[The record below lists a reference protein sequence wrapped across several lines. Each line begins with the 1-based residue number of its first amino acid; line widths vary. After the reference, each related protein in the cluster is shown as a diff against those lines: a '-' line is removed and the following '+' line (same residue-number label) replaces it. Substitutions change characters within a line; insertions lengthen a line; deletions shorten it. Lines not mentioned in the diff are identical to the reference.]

1 MRLRR
6 EARWIR
12 PIALIV
18 LIALACSAY
27 ILNKQRL
34 EFPFEERYTVE
45 LEFEAVHAVVPGLGS
60 PITVAGVS
68 VGQIDQARL
77 EDGRGVLRASIDPG
91 ELPEVYAD
99 ATAALVPNT
108 PLKDMQI
115 RLHPGRRSAGPLGE
129 GGRITLDATT
139 TQVDADELLRA
150 LDADTRLWVRT
161 LIAELDRG
169 TDGRARDLRSVLR
182 ALGPTA
188 AQTRRVS
195 DLLAARRREIARLV
209 HNLRVVTEAADDEEG
224 LRQVVDAGHATLE
237 ALATNAEPLQRSLEL
252 LPPTL
257 RSARGTLDRVQPLA
271 RSLTRTLTELDPT
284 LDALPRTLRETPDA
298 LRGLVP
304 MPVGALSEFVDGVA
318 PLARDVA
325 PAAESLRTAAPLLER
340 SFGVLGRTVNALAF
354 QDGPDAE
361 SYLFYLAWFA
371 HNANSTLSSQD
382 AHGAVFR
389 GYALFSCGSQ
399 EADAQLTDLVQAL
412 FGAAGT
418 CPGGE
423 AP

>member
-12 PIALIV
+12 PIALIMLV
-18 LIALACSAY
+18 ALACSAY

-34 EFPFEERYTVE
+34 EFPFQERYTVE
-45 LEFEAVHAVVPGLGS
+45 LEFEAIHAVVPGLGS

-68 VGQIDQARL
+68 VGQIEEARL
-77 EDGRGVLRASIDPG
+77 ENGRGVLRASVDPKK
-91 ELPEVYAD
+91 LPEVYAD

-115 RLHPGRRSAGPLGE
+115 RLYPGSRKLAPLPD
-129 GGRITLDATT
+129 GGRVTIDVTT

-150 LDADTRLWVRT
+150 LDADTRLWVQT
-161 LIAELDRG
+161 MIAEVGRG
-169 TDGRARDLRSVLR
+169 TDGRASDLRSVLR

-188 AQTRRVS
+188 AQTRRVTT
-195 DLLAARRREIARLV
+195 LLAARRRELARLV
-209 HNLRVVTEAADDEEG
+209 HNLRIVTAAADAEEG
-224 LRQVVDAGHATLE
+224 LRTIVDAGHATLE
-237 ALATNAEPLQRSLEL
+237 AVAANAEPLKRSLEL

-257 RSARGTLDRVQPLA
+257 RSARTTLDRVQPLA
-271 RSLTRTLTELDPT
+271 RSLRGTLTDLDPS
-284 LDALPRTLRETPDA
+284 LRALPRTLRETPGA

-304 MPVGALSEFVDGVA
+304 MPVGDLTKFVEGVA
-318 PLARDVA
+318 PLAQDVV
-325 PAAESLRTAAPLLER
+325 PAAASLKTAAPLLER

-354 QDGPDAE
+354 QDGADAE

-399 EADAQLTDLVQAL
+399 EADSQLTALLGTL

-418 CPGGE
+418 CPGGSR
-423 AP
+423 